1 MSAYQ
6 RTPLLLCKH
15 PCYPSRPVLNPTE
28 PPIIPHHQPPQRRT
42 SSCGS
47 GEYGGG
53 EAHGFPNHSRQPG
66 SVGSLGV
73 GSGSGGGG
81 AAGMGG
87 GGGGSGCPLEGTI
100 DELLEEL
107 GLEKYLHIFRD
118 AEVDLATLC
127 IMQEQDY
134 RELGILKGPR
144 VKIMHHIGSR

>member
-1 MSAYQ
+1 MYN
-6 RTPLLLCKH
+6 T
-15 PCYPSRPVLNPTE
+15 YT
-28 PPIIPHHQPPQRRT
+28 QRRA

-47 GEYGGG
+47 GENGGG
-53 EAHGFPNHSRQPG
+53 EAHGFPHHSRQPG

-81 AAGMGG
+81 AAGMSGSGG
-87 GGGGSGCPLEGTI
+87 GGGCPLEGTI

-107 GLEKYLHIFRD
+107 GLAKYLHIFRD
-118 AEVDLATLC
+118 AEVDLSTLC
-127 IMQEQDY
+127 IMSEQDF